1 MTNLISPKK
10 YPGASRQIMHA
21 EFQWGNPL
29 QILKHLHSLTSIL
42 SHTTLQFKTHPS
54 VATDS
59 VSYYCK
65 RSLPFTKHKAGNED
79 YHLLGCD
86 TVKAGTNLP
95 TFGGTL
101 I

>member
-1 MTNLISPKK
+1 M

-21 EFQWGNPL
+21 EFQWGNPF
-29 QILKHLHSLTSIL
+29 QILTHLPFLTSIL
-42 SHTTLQFKTHPS
+42 SHTTLKFKIHPS
-54 VATDS
+54 LAKDL
-59 VSYYCK
+59 VSHNLK
-65 RSLPFTKHKAGNED
+65 RSLPFTNHKAGNED
-79 YHLLGCD
+79 YHLLGCN